1 MFKYETTG
9 NQLQSDR
16 VEQPTCKNLFFRV
29 EDFLLK
35 KRLVSRAKIFIYA
48 SSAEASVLSP
58 KGEHKSPSKVP
69 NICSMFRRLHG
80 CLSC

>member
-16 VEQPTCKNLFFRV
+16 VEQSTCKNLFFRV

-35 KRLVSRAKIFIYA
+35 KRLVSRTIFFIYA

-58 KGEHKSPSKVP
+58 KVEHKSSSKVS
-69 NICSMFRRLHG
+69 NIYSMFRRLHE